1 MSYSHV
7 KIKVLECPKWIKSE
21 MIVATKETLETYFD
35 EIEPLF
41 HRNGRYLLNNKN
53 VIIEYGGKAWKS
65 NRPEESVIQFHKD
78 LIEDEYDKV
87 NMLSR
92 DQINAI
98 QVLMKIGLASEKQM
112 SVYNATNSRK
122 KAKSVRLKLMK
133 RWKKRL
139 KGESEAD
146 T

>member
-1 MSYSHV
+1 MYFITYCRV

-65 NRPEESVIQFHKD
+65 NRPEESVLQFYKD
-78 LIEDEYDKV
+78 LAVAEYSKV

-92 DQINAI
+92 DQLNAI
-98 QVLMKIGLASEKQM
+98 RLLMKIGLASEKQI

-133 RWKKRL
+133 RWKMF
-139 KGESEAD
+139 KG
-146 T
+146 